1 MALADTIHTYS
12 GYFGGLGFLEVMRPN
27 TWLIYHID
35 MFINMFY
42 SASLEPL
49 HYPISVRAIDPV
61 CPQAVLPMRVT
72 LFPSG
77 KLCVTNIPSINCK
90 DTSFCSELNGEHA
103 GASSM
108 SLQFAVFEVSS
119 NIF

>member
-35 MFINMFY
+35 MFIDMFY
-42 SASLEPL
+42 SASL

-61 CPQAVLPMRVT
+61 WPSDGFADESDAVPFREAMRH
-72 LFPSG
+72 
-77 KLCVTNIPSINCK
+77 KYSINQ
-90 DTSFCSELNGEHA
+90 L
-103 GASSM
+103 
-108 SLQFAVFEVSS
+108 
-119 NIF
+119 